1 MRYAQVRS
9 MDVSNGEGIGVAL
22 FVQGCHFH
30 CRNCFNPETWDFSG
44 GHAWTQEVRE
54 KLISLAGRNF
64 VKRVS
69 FLGGEP
75 MAAENRLEIMS
86 VMAELKEKYPQK
98 QIWLYSGYEW
108 DYLVE
113 NRRDVVDFVDVA
125 VLGRYV
131 DELKDVGN
139 RITKW
144 AGSTNQKV
152 IDVQKSLSEHRIVL
166 YKTKD

>member
-1 MRYAQVRS
+1 

-44 GHAWTQEVRE
+44 GQAWTQEMRE
-54 KLISLAGRNF
+54 KLIFLAGRNF
-64 VKRVS
+64 IKRVS

-75 MAAENRLEIMS
+75 MAVENCLEIIS

-108 DYLVE
+108 DYLIE
-113 NRRDVVDFVDVA
+113 NRRGVVDFVDVA

-144 AGSTNQKV
+144 AGSTNQIV

-166 YKTKD
+166 YKTKN